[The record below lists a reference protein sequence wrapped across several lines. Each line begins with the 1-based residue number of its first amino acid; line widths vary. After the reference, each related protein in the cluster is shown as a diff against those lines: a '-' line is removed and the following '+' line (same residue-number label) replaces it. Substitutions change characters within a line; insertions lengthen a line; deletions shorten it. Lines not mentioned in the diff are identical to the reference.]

1 MPSPTTKGPL
11 PSPVKESGEAGR
23 EPGGSTLSLPHVG
36 SDLSMRSGAACVIVV
51 VIVMIAWPG
60 FANAVSV
67 YVNAAALLGWS
78 PWDAAW
84 LHSGV
89 SPDINP

>member
-1 MPSPTTKGPL
+1 M
-11 PSPVKESGEAGR
+11 
-23 EPGGSTLSLPHVG
+23 
-36 SDLSMRSGAACVIVV
+36 IVV

-67 YVNAAALLGWS
+67 YVNAAGLVGLVAVGCRR
-78 PWDAAW
+78 